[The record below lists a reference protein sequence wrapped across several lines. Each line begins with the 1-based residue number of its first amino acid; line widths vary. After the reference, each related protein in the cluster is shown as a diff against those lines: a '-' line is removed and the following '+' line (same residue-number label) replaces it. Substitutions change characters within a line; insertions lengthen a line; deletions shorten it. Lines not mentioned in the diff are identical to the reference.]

1 MDALTIGVD
10 LGQAQDPTA
19 IAVAEKKPSE
29 THIRHLERLPL
40 GTLYPRVCESI
51 LRLTESLPGSRLVG
65 SIDGTG
71 VGRAV
76 VDSLEASGLVP
87 VVVSITSGKKVRRE
101 GNRLWVPKAE
111 LIRPLV
117 TGLEAGMVKIAA
129 GLEHGP
135 ALLKELQAFQV
146 TLGERGH
153 VGFEGK
159 GEHDDMVIAVAL
171 TLISTARS

>member
-19 IAVAEKKPSE
+19 IAVAQKQHIE

-40 GTLYPRVCESI
+40 GTPYPAVCESI
-51 LRLTESLPGSRLVG
+51 LRLTESLPGSRLVV
-65 SIDGTG
+65 IDGTG

-111 LIRPLV
+111 LIRPLI
-117 TGLEAGMVKIAA
+117 TGLEAGTVKIAA
-129 GLEHGP
+129 GLDHGP

-146 TLGERGH
+146 TLGELGERGH

-159 GEHDDMVIAVAL
+159 GEHDGTGAGARRDR
-171 TLISTARS
+171 ST